1 MNRPTRGE
9 AVCVLGALP
18 LPRSLTRCARSF
30 GCGEAVST
38 HSKAVIRLSTESG
51 DNAGKNMQN
60 ALRPARE
67 TSDMTDAASL
77 ADRVREGDLRLH
89 ELEAHADADTAAEA
103 RRLLVESQSGASL
116 DAVGNYRLPRGGRRV
131 RHREHGRLDPGADGR
146 RRPRQR
152 RRRLR
157 RRRSTSPRDHRGR
170 APRVGQPRLLG
181 HQQRRRLT
189 ANVLKSGMTRAPV
202 FRVADV
208 AEAEALVSW
217 TRDNFAA
224 LKEAAE
230 DDEPRRTP
238 RRDAVRRRQ
247 LGVPAIPL
255 RHQGRDGDEH
265 GHHRHRGRLRR
276 RRSRDSRLAR
286 RPLGQPLFRQSPP
299 PSTPSRGAAGASPP
313 TFESRARS
321 SKNACTPRPKRS
333 RNSTHA
339 RTWSAP
345 RGREPRVQRPRRQRR
360 RRDVPRHRAGRG
372 AGRRGRERHH
382 DRRGA
387 GRRPL
392 RLGLHRLPRSRHR
405 RRRHETPTQSGASI
419 SSASAAAA
427 TPPAPTPTPSP
438 DASPSVPSRANSPFS
453 PRSPRGTSPAPTPN
467 SVGNCMGVV
476 VRPRFIGSEFVDPT
490 LIMNV
495 LSREIPRDYEIPRYN
510 AYHEHITKG

>member
-1 MNRPTRGE
+1 
-9 AVCVLGALP
+9 
-18 LPRSLTRCARSF
+18 
-30 GCGEAVST
+30 
-38 HSKAVIRLSTESG
+38 
-51 DNAGKNMQN
+51 
-60 ALRPARE
+60 
-67 TSDMTDAASL
+67 
-77 ADRVREGDLRLH
+77 
-89 ELEAHADADTAAEA
+89 
-103 RRLLVESQSGASL
+103 
-116 DAVGNYRLPRGGRRV
+116 
-131 RHREHGRLDPGADGR
+131 
-146 RRPRQR
+146 
-152 RRRLR
+152 
-157 RRRSTSPRDHRGR
+157 
-170 APRVGQPRLLG
+170 
-181 HQQRRRLT
+181 
-189 ANVLKSGMTRAPV
+189 MTRAPV

-286 RPLGQPLFRQSPP
+286 RPLGQPLFRQRSPP

-313 TFESRARS
+313 TFDPARGRRRTPAHHARS
-321 SKNACTPRPKRS
+321 
-333 RNSTHA
+333 
-339 RTWSAP
+339 
-345 RGREPRVQRPRRQRR
+345 
-360 RRDVPRHRAGRG
+360 GRG
-372 AGRRGRERHH
+372 TQHTQEPGRLREAASLGFNAHVANVVAAMFLATGR
-382 DRRGA
+382 DGA
-387 GRRPL
+387 QVVEGANAITTAEVQDGDL
-392 RLGLHRLPRSRHR
+392 YVSVSIASLEVGTVGGGTKL
-405 RRRHETPTQSGASI
+405 PTQSRGLDILGVSGGGD
-419 SSASAAAA
+419 
-427 TPPAPTPTPSP
+427 PPAPTPTPSP

>member
-1 MNRPTRGE
+1 
-9 AVCVLGALP
+9 
-18 LPRSLTRCARSF
+18 
-30 GCGEAVST
+30 
-38 HSKAVIRLSTESG
+38 
-51 DNAGKNMQN
+51 
-60 ALRPARE
+60 
-67 TSDMTDAASL
+67 
-77 ADRVREGDLRLH
+77 
-89 ELEAHADADTAAEA
+89 
-103 RRLLVESQSGASL
+103 
-116 DAVGNYRLPRGGRRV
+116 
-131 RHREHGRLDPGADGR
+131 
-146 RRPRQR
+146 
-152 RRRLR
+152 
-157 RRRSTSPRDHRGR
+157 
-170 APRVGQPRLLG
+170 
-181 HQQRRRLT
+181 
-189 ANVLKSGMTRAPV
+189 MTRAPV

-345 RGREPRVQRPRRQRR
+345 RRPRASGSTPTSPTSSPRCSSPPGGTRR
-360 RRDVPRHRAGRG
+360 RSSRARTPSRPPRCRTATSTS
-372 AGRRGRERHH
+372 
-382 DRRGA
+382 
-387 GRRPL
+387 
-392 RLGLHRLPRSRHR
+392 RS
-405 RRRHETPTQSGASI
+405 PSPPSK
-419 SSASAAAA
+419 SAPSAAARNSDA
-427 TPPAPTPTPSP
+427 VRGLDILGVSGGGDPPAPTPTPSP

>member
-1 MNRPTRGE
+1 
-9 AVCVLGALP
+9 
-18 LPRSLTRCARSF
+18 
-30 GCGEAVST
+30 
-38 HSKAVIRLSTESG
+38 
-51 DNAGKNMQN
+51 MQN

-67 TSDMTDAASL
+67 TSEH
-77 ADRVREGDLRLH
+77 DR
-89 ELEAHADADTAAEA
+89 
-103 RRLLVESQSGASL
+103 
-116 DAVGNYRLPRGGRRV
+116 RRV
-131 RHREHGRLDPGADGR
+131 P
-146 RRPRQR
+146 RRPRSGGRPPPPRTRSAR
-152 RRRLR
+152 RRRHRCRGARDCSSNRSPAR
-157 RRRSTSPRDHRGR
+157 RSTRSGTTASPRRPPSPPSRTWSARSRCRWASPALSASTAAPSPARSTSPRDHRGR

-181 HQQRRRLT
+181 HQQRRRRDRPRPQVRDDL
-189 ANVLKSGMTRAPV
+189 RAGVPRRRRCRGRGARLV
-202 FRVADV
+202 DPRQLRG
-208 AEAEALVSW
+208 AEGG
-217 TRDNFAA
+217 RGG
-224 LKEAAE
+224 

-276 RRSRDSRLAR
+276 RRSRDGCLAC
-286 RPLGQPLFRQSPP
+286 RPSGNLCSDKKPAAINAVE
-299 PSTPSRGAAGASPP
+299 GAAGASPP

-345 RGREPRVQRPRRQRR
+345 RRPRASGSTPTSPTSSPRCSSPPGRTRR
-360 RRDVPRHRAGRG
+360 RSSRARTPSRPPRCRTATSTS
-372 AGRRGRERHH
+372 
-382 DRRGA
+382 
-387 GRRPL
+387 
-392 RLGLHRLPRSRHR
+392 RS
-405 RRRHETPTQSGASI
+405 PSPPSK
-419 SSASAAAA
+419 SAPSAAARNSL
-427 TPPAPTPTPSP
+427 TQSEGLDILGVSGGGDPAGSNA
-438 DASPSVPSRANSPFS
+438 DALAECIAVGSLRANSPFS

-495 LSREIPRDYEIPRYN
+495 LSREIPRDYEIPEYN